1 MVSNIIFLI
10 GILFLISFIIY
21 EVFNGFLLAYSNL
34 SIKDDMTL
42 IYITILTKDI
52 DKEVSLQ
59 YIRHRQLYYEKLE
72 NNNITNKKII
82 LGLLLL
88 VIGYSNIV
96 TLVIMFYI
104 FV

>member
-10 GILFLISFIIY
+10 GILFLISFMIY
-21 EVFNGFLLAYSNL
+21 EVFKGFLLAYSNL
-34 SIKDDMTL
+34 SIKDDMNL